1 MKKTDIAMIILIA
14 SMSMLVSYFVVN
26 AILGDSQSSS
36 VNVKTI
42 DPIGATVEDPDPR
55 IFNDDA
61 INPTV
66 EVFIG
71 EERRAS

>member
-14 SMSMLVSYFVVN
+14 SMSMLVSYFVVKSV
-26 AILGDSQSSS
+26 LGSSQNKP
-36 VNVKTI
+36 VTVKTAT
-42 DPIGATVEDPDPR
+42 PIQATVEDPDPR
-55 IFNDDA
+55 IFHEGA

-71 EERRAS
+71 KGEGAS